1 MTIIKQA
8 GYMLFHIL
16 IATYT
21 VLLISTC
28 IVNTVNAQYN
38 RHESSFT
45 EQDHYKIGTLEER
58 MSAMESMK
66 LDQRLIRIEMTL
78 ANLDSHQWTN
88 NLADGGIGLLLARAL
103 YLAVRK
109 RGLAL

>member
-1 MTIIKQA
+1 MKTIKQA
-8 GYMLFHIL
+8 GYLLFHIL
-16 IATYT
+16 VATYI
-21 VLLISTC
+21 VLLLSTC
-28 IVNTVNAQYN
+28 IVNTVNAQYQ
-38 RHESSFT
+38 RQPSFI
-45 EQDHYKIGTLEER
+45 EQDHYKIGTLEDR
-58 MSAMESMK
+58 MAAVESLK

-78 ANLDSHQWTN
+78 SNLDSHQWTN